1 MSPGR
6 GRYVVEVTILPSS
19 APVSARSG
27 TSEPTGDYSTWS
39 ALSIGLLA
47 AGLAGAAMLIA
58 ADFTT
63 LVQIKVITVVK
74 ESLPGHEQHSWAMTI
89 VGLAALPLA
98 YGAARGRSRP
108 AMIGLIVLGAV
119 VLFIALA
126 KDLPDTR
133 SEGVIGVRYESAHAS
148 PGAGFYLETGGAV
161 LLLLAGVGGLV
172 LSPTKSA
179 TSSASRAG

>member
-6 GRYVVEVTILPSS
+6 GRYVVEVTILPRS

-27 TSEPTGDYSTWS
+27 ASEPTGDYSTWS
-39 ALSIGLLA
+39 AVSIGLLA
-47 AGLAGAAMLIA
+47 AGLAGALMLIA
-58 ADFTT
+58 ADFAT
-63 LVQIKVITVVK
+63 LVQIKVITVTK
-74 ESLPGHEQHSWAMTI
+74 ESLAGHDQHSWAIAI
-89 VGLAALPLA
+89 VGVAALPLA
-98 YGAARGRSRP
+98 FGAARGRSRP
-108 AMIGLIVLGAV
+108 AMVGLIVLGAV

-172 LSPTKSA
+172 LQPAKRA
-179 TSSASRAG
+179 TSSASRDG

>member
-6 GRYVVEVTILPSS
+6 GRYVVEVTILPRT
-19 APVSARSG
+19 APVTARAG
-27 TSEPTGDYSTWS
+27 APEPTGDYSTWS
-39 ALSIGLLA
+39 AVSIGLLA
-47 AGLAGAAMLIA
+47 VAVTGALLLITS
-58 ADFTT
+58 DFTT

-74 ESLPGHEQHSWAMTI
+74 ESLTGHEQHSWAMTLI
-89 VGLAALPLA
+89 GIAALPLA
-98 YGAARGRSRP
+98 YGAAHGRSRP
-108 AMIGLIVLGAV
+108 AMVGLIVLGAV
-119 VLFIALA
+119 VLFIAVV

-133 SEGVIGVRYESAHAS
+133 SEGVIGVQYESAHAS

-172 LSPTKSA
+172 LMPAKSA